1 MIYIYKK
8 DKLIDVLNYEIK
20 DFKKEWYPNFQ
31 EDMKIYDKK
40 FEYPIYIDNTLREM
54 TREEKLNRNIEVVLD
69 DGEIV
74 QNKKII
80 KVPKPQGNSK
90 YISWNKEQKI
100 WVLDTEQE
108 LFDFISLIDSYKEEI
123 LEYGFNYKVE
133 NNYHRQRCRNKDIT
147 SMVSTIVALQLA
159 DKLGIKKST
168 TWYFEDNFGYK
179 VDLQKLGILMLYG
192 VTFVQSVYD
201 TEHYFKTKVNPKEL
215 SKTEFEDKRKE
226 IHTEL
231 VKQES

>member
-20 DFKKEWYPNFQ
+20 DFKKEWYPNSQ

-40 FEYPIYIDNTLREM
+40 FEYPIYVNNTLREM
-54 TREEKLNRNIEVVLD
+54 TREEKLNRNIE
-69 DGEIV
+69 I
-74 QNKKII
+74 
-80 KVPKPQGNSK
+80 
-90 YISWNKEQKI
+90 
-100 WVLDTEQE
+100 
-108 LFDFISLIDSYKEEI
+108 I
-123 LEYGFNYKVE
+123 LEDGFEYKVD
-133 NNYHRQRCRNKDIT
+133 NVYHRQRCRDKDII

-215 SKTEFEDKRKE
+215 SKKEFEDKRKE
-226 IHTEL
+226 IYTEL